1 MNEYDLNEMRNE
13 QGVYVNVETTN
24 RFLRKVF
31 LNMVVGVL
39 ITTIVPIYLF
49 GFNARLLYSIMP
61 YFKIIMFAEIALVF
75 GLSLGINK
83 MSSGTARMMFF
94 LYS

>member
-39 ITTIVPIYLF
+39 ITTIVTI
-49 GFNARLLYSIMP
+49 
-61 YFKIIMFAEIALVF
+61 
-75 GLSLGINK
+75 
-83 MSSGTARMMFF
+83 
-94 LYS
+94 

>member
-31 LNMVVGVL
+31 LNMVVAFTL
-39 ITTIVPIYLF
+39 
-49 GFNARLLYSIMP
+49 A
-61 YFKIIMFAEIALVF
+61 
-75 GLSLGINK
+75 
-83 MSSGTARMMFF
+83 
-94 LYS
+94 